1 MEKKERSSELILAL
15 DLVFDDRIAGKHA
28 FEMADL
34 DERKPT
40 PSGKEETSSR
50 YPRVY
55 KHARILT
62 TWY

>member
-1 MEKKERSSELILAL
+1 MILAL
-15 DLVFDDRIAGKHA
+15 DLVFDDRMAGKHA

-34 DERKPT
+34 DERKPA
-40 PSGKEETSSR
+40 PSVKEETSSR
-50 YPRVY
+50 HPRVY